1 MNTTPNRLARLLL
14 IAILLVSMLS
24 LTGCADWFPGMSIY
38 DMIDSFLKGDG
49 ESDDL
54 FEEGEGDA
62 DVQIYLTHPAGA
74 SPNVFTSGWVF
85 GARAVAVTDFGEI
98 NLSDQVQWSG
108 SGSFSPVQGRM
119 SRPVFNG
126 EGANTI
132 RLEVEFEDAIYSQQF
147 TVSAVSPAG
156 CAAVGD
162 RASCPADSHGTPAC
176 PMSTIGPITTG
187 SPNVFVRGRP
197 AARVGDVGIHAACAG
212 SNTFEIVSGDGS
224 VMINGRPAAK
234 IGSTKQHCGGM
245 GSIVGP

>member
-1 MNTTPNRLARLLL
+1 MNTTSNRLARLLL
-14 IAILLVSMLS
+14 IAVLLVSMLS

-38 DMIDSFLKGDG
+38 DMIDSFLG
-49 ESDDL
+49 EEADDL
-54 FEEGEGDA
+54 FEEEGEGDA
-62 DVQIYLTHPAGA
+62 EVQIYLTHPAGA

-98 NLSDQVQWSG
+98 NLSDKVKWSG
-108 SGSFSPVQGRM
+108 SGSFTPVQGRM

-126 EGANTI
+126 EGSNTI

-147 TVSAVSPAG
+147 SVNAVSPAG
-156 CAAVGD
+156 YAAVGD
-162 RASCPADSHGTPAC
+162 KASCPADSHGTPAC

-197 AARVGDVGIHAACAG
+197 AARVGDVGVHAACAG
-212 SNTFEIVSGDGS
+212 SNTFEITGGDGT
-224 VMINGRPAAK
+224 VLINGRAAAK
-234 IGSTKQHCGGM
+234 IGSQTQHCGGV